1 MVEVSF
7 EEFLIRW
14 FSGPSNISKD
24 RYRELGYLEGP
35 MKHPSTEGKFR
46 REVCSLEGLLL
57 IFNKELRGKFKN
69 LNLFL
74 SIASYVDMDLNEPI
88 YDRLVYDFDS
98 GEDPKTAITTA
109 LEFSK
114 SIKSKYGC
122 EPIIVLSGLKGAH
135 VVIPLSKPTNYE
147 GYQLIWDY
155 FYNTIIPK
163 DVKPLVDVGMKDW
176 NRLDRVPY
184 TWNIKYDG
192 KNDKILRGYSKI
204 VDINLKD
211 IDMKSFDW
219 GNYESLDIS
228 QIEIY
233 NVVPSIVKPKI
244 VIPKRGDKSSEPKLP
259 EDPIQLID
267 SELVPPCIRN
277 LIDTLVKAGDL
288 DHNQRIALVLY
299 LKWVGFSVDDVVDLF
314 RKYVKD
320 FKENITKY
328 QVEFLYGLRG
338 SKKDYLMYSCGKL
351 KALNICVGCGWGR
364 NPVTYTY
371 ARASIPEEIKG
382 RFFSKV
388 RGGAK
393 TL

>member
-1 MVEVSF
+1 M
-7 EEFLIRW
+7 
-14 FSGPSNISKD
+14 
-24 RYRELGYLEGP
+24 
-35 MKHPSTEGKFR
+35 M
-46 REVCSLEGLLL
+46 
-57 IFNKELRGKFKN
+57 RGKVLRSTIWLSDFIFEFFYGPLKTPDIFREFGMKSDKGFYRNDYLDVVEFTSRVIDHYDSGN
-69 LNLFL
+69 LYISVAFY
-74 SIASYVDMDLNEPI
+74 SEP
-88 YDRLVYDFDS
+88 RLCEPKFQYLYYDFDCE
-98 GEDPKTAITTA
+98 GDVDLAVRKA
-109 LEFSK
+109 LEFTNYLRKRFNVDPVLVK
-114 SIKSKYGC
+114 SGFKGIHVLIPLNQVIDYSTYSYMWGYLIKPFNFEDILDTNVKEPRRLHRIPYTLNVKEGVKRLCYIVDHDLRKVGPKEFRWSNYNPLNI
-122 EPIIVLSGLKGAH
+122 ELIPIIKVSSETL
-135 VVIPLSKPTNYE
+135 
-147 GYQLIWDY
+147 
-155 FYNTIIPK
+155 
-163 DVKPLVDVGMKDW
+163 
-176 NRLDRVPY
+176 
-184 TWNIKYDG
+184 NIKTVYSSS
-192 KNDKILRGYSKI
+192 NDTQKPPLPPIEEL
-204 VDINLKD
+204 
-211 IDMKSFDW
+211 
-219 GNYESLDIS
+219 GN
-228 QIEIY
+228 
-233 NVVPSIVKPKI
+233 
-244 VIPKRGDKSSEPKLP
+244 
-259 EDPIQLID
+259 
-267 SELVPPCIRN
+267 SELAPPCIRN

>member
-1 MVEVSF
+1 MNVKEGVKRLCYIVDHELRKVGPNEFRWSNYNPLNIELIPIIKVSS
-7 EEFLIRW
+7 ETLNIRTIY
-14 FSGPSNISKD
+14 SSSNDTQKPPLPPIE
-24 RYRELGYLEGP
+24 ELG
-35 MKHPSTEGKFR
+35 
-46 REVCSLEGLLL
+46 
-57 IFNKELRGKFKN
+57 N
-69 LNLFL
+69 
-74 SIASYVDMDLNEPI
+74 
-88 YDRLVYDFDS
+88 
-98 GEDPKTAITTA
+98 
-109 LEFSK
+109 
-114 SIKSKYGC
+114 
-122 EPIIVLSGLKGAH
+122 
-135 VVIPLSKPTNYE
+135 
-147 GYQLIWDY
+147 
-155 FYNTIIPK
+155 
-163 DVKPLVDVGMKDW
+163 
-176 NRLDRVPY
+176 
-184 TWNIKYDG
+184 
-192 KNDKILRGYSKI
+192 
-204 VDINLKD
+204 
-211 IDMKSFDW
+211 
-219 GNYESLDIS
+219 
-228 QIEIY
+228 
-233 NVVPSIVKPKI
+233 
-244 VIPKRGDKSSEPKLP
+244 
-259 EDPIQLID
+259 

-277 LIDTLVKAGDL
+277 LIDALVKAGDL